1 MLMLLSGGRLPPEVV
16 NLLWGFLGAVSPQ
29 APAPARAPAP
39 APPSPAYSIISFFGS
54 LSTMSIRTW
63 EWDQVAVE
71 LWWEQLLDE
80 VLEEGLYDESMELE
94 WM

>member
-1 MLMLLSGGRLPPEVV
+1 
-16 NLLWGFLGAVSPQ
+16 
-29 APAPARAPAP
+29 
-39 APPSPAYSIISFFGS
+39 
-54 LSTMSIRTW
+54 MSIRTW

-80 VLEEGLYDESMELE
+80 VLEEGLYAESMELE